1 MTNHKKQ
8 KLAILATLVVVFVS
22 SISVS
27 FAIIFSRP
35 DANCVY
41 VKVVSNGV
49 DATFGAEF
57 KACDGKAVVKYFDE
71 DKRNSILQFE
81 ECEGNTQKSFTSA
94 NGTFLSEK
102 CPYVMFKYY
111 IKSNVK
117 YNGSRA
123 GRGIKVELADNSTS
137 KNISIKYRVTTEEI
151 EELVYDE
158 IEAELYSNVPRTAYI
173 APGQTIY
180 YYVIVERQGDDA
192 DYFCGQGDNLT
203 WTLEKTDSY
212 EENGWI
218 VDKDNVVTAYVGE
231 ESEVVV
237 PWTANAIAQSAFAG
251 NARLK
256 TVFIPST
263 ITNVGDNAFAGC
275 ENLVSV
281 QFERGYNNNALL
293 YINSSTTIGAAAFK
307 DCPLLESVILPKDVG
322 YLAQSTFE
330 ECSLLQSIYLPD
342 SLAGIGAYAFKGC
355 EMLEE
360 IVIPSGAA
368 DDLSIG
374 IFEGCISLEK
384 VFFALG
390 TTSFDS
396 DLFAG
401 LDNLSGITYIKDGFV
416 YIFHAGSG
424 VVNVAD
430 IDSNSVEEGYFAGN
444 TQLQSVTIPSNVIVI
459 ADGAFENCAN
469 LQCVT
474 MLGEVET
481 IGSSAFKNC
490 LNLAQ
495 IELSYPQMLLGI
507 GSEAF
512 ADSGLES
519 FCFENEQITIADDA
533 FYDCDNLTFISIQ
546 MFEQES
552 IDSGALVTNANKAL
566 FDSCDNLDRI
576 QINILFGDDEKD
588 RGYYT
593 FCGGFDGIEL
603 TYTFDFLIN
612 PYFAFSE
619 TIVEASIPTQYD
631 VYDYYLNREA
641 FRECHNLEKV
651 VLPYKVC
658 YVGEA
663 AFYGCDKLKI
673 MRLSNWVRVIL
684 PNAFYGC
691 SALEY
696 IYLPN
701 TLTTIMSHAFAE
713 CSSLVQIILPE
724 SLITIEEFAFSG
736 CTALEYVEMPANI
749 EHLAP
754 NIFENCDSL
763 ETIIIIDKE

>member
-1 MTNHKKQ
+1 MT
-8 KLAILATLVVVFVS
+8 
-22 SISVS
+22 
-27 FAIIFSRP
+27 P
-35 DANCVY
+35 
-41 VKVVSNGV
+41 
-49 DATFGAEF
+49 FG
-57 KACDGKAVVKYFDE
+57 
-71 DKRNSILQFE
+71 
-81 ECEGNTQKSFTSA
+81 
-94 NGTFLSEK
+94 
-102 CPYVMFKYY
+102 
-111 IKSNVK
+111 
-117 YNGSRA
+117 

-151 EELVYDE
+151 EDLVYDE
-158 IEAELYSNVPRTAYI
+158 AEAELYSEMPRIAYI

-203 WTLEKTDSY
+203 WTLEKADSY

-218 VDKDNVVTAYVGE
+218 VDKDNVVTGYVGE
-231 ESEVVV
+231 ENEVVV
-237 PWTANAIAQSAFAG
+237 PWTANAIASNAFAG
-251 NARLK
+251 NTRLE
-256 TVFIPST
+256 TVFIPAT

-275 ENLVSV
+275 EKLYSV
-281 QFERGYNNNALL
+281 QFERGYDDKTLL
-293 YINSSTTIGAAAFK
+293 YPNSSTNIGVAAFK
-307 DCPLLESVILPKDVG
+307 DCPLLKFVILPKDIG

-330 ECSLLQSIYLPD
+330 GCRLLQSLYLPD
-342 SLAGIGAYAFKGC
+342 SLTGIGAYVFKDC
-355 EMLEE
+355 ESLNE
-360 IVIPSGAA
+360 VAIPSSASNN
-368 DDLSIG
+368 LSTG

-390 TTSFDS
+390 TTSINS

-401 LDNLSGITYIKDGFV
+401 LDNLPGITYIKDDFV
-416 YIFHAGSG
+416 YKFHAGSG

-430 IDSNSVEEGYFAGN
+430 IGSNSVEEGYFAGN
-444 TQLQSVTIPSNVIVI
+444 TQLQSVTIPSDVTVI

-490 LNLAQ
+490 LNLAK

-512 ADSGLES
+512 AGSGLES

-533 FYDCDNLTFISIQ
+533 FYDCDDLTFISIQ
-546 MFEQES
+546 MLEQES
-552 IDSGALVTNANKAL
+552 IDSGALVANANKVL

-612 PYFAFSE
+612 PYFAYSE
-619 TIVEASIPTQYD
+619 TIVEASIPTQSE
-631 VYDYYLNREA
+631 VYDYDLNSEA

-663 AFYGCDKLKI
+663 AFYGCDKLESV
-673 MRLSNWVRVIL
+673 RLSNWARVIL
-684 PNAFYGC
+684 PSAFYGC

-701 TLTTIMSHAFAE
+701 TLTTIMSQAFAE
-713 CSSLVQIILPE
+713 CTSLVQIILPE
-724 SLITIEEFAFSG
+724 SLVTIEEFAFSG
-736 CTALEYVEMPANI
+736 CTALEYVEIPAHI
-749 EHLAP
+749 EYLAE
-754 NIFENCDSL
+754 NIFDGCDNIV
-763 ETIIIIDKE
+763 TIKYIDDNELGE